1 MRRREIA
8 LATPEAES
16 DGGRDAQFVTALARG
31 LDVLRAFRRG
41 DPPLGN
47 QELAQRTGLPKAT
60 VSRLTYTLS
69 SLGYLAYVPST
80 AKYTLSIR
88 AFALGFTALG
98 SLGVRDVA
106 RPHMQALADET
117 GVSVALGARDG
128 TSMVYIEHCRGAS
141 PLHMGIE
148 VGSHISLAR
157 SAMGR
162 AFLAGLGLAERV
174 QLMEA
179 MSHRDNWAEIRQGIE
194 ETLAGYVAR
203 GFVLLIG
210 DWRPEINAVGVPLV
224 LGSGGSLTFALNCCG
239 PAVLLSRDDLIDRV
253 GPRLMA
259 AADAIRKA
267 MNME

>member
-1 MRRREIA
+1 MAVPEIA
-8 LATPEAES
+8 LAAPEADSEGS
-16 DGGRDAQFVTALARG
+16 RDAQFVTALARG

-69 SLGYLAYVPST
+69 SLGFLAYAPVT

-88 AFALGFTALG
+88 ALALGFTALG

-162 AFLAGLGLAERV
+162 AFLAGLDLAERV

-194 ETLAGYVAR
+194 ETLAGYTAR

-239 PAVLLSRDDLIDRV
+239 PAALLSRDDLIDRV

-259 AADAIRKA
+259 SAHAIRKA

>member
-8 LATPEAES
+8 LATPEAEG
-16 DGGRDAQFVTALARG
+16 DGGRDPQFVTALARG

-69 SLGYLAYVPST
+69 SLGFLTYAPVT
-80 AKYTLSIR
+80 AKYTLSIK
-88 AFALGFTALG
+88 ALALGFTALG
-98 SLGVRDVA
+98 SMSVRDVA
-106 RPHMQALADET
+106 RPHMQALANET
-117 GVSVALGARDG
+117 GVSVALGAQDG

-162 AFLAGLGLAERV
+162 AFLAGLDLAERA

-179 MSHRDNWAEIRQGIE
+179 LSHRDNWAEIRQGIE
-194 ETLAGYVAR
+194 DTLAGYAER

-210 DWRPEINAVGVPLV
+210 DWRQEINAVGVPLV
-224 LGSGGSLTFALNCCG
+224 VGSGGSLTFALNCCG

-259 AADAIRKA
+259 VADAIRNA
-267 MNME
+267 MCME

>member
-8 LATPEAES
+8 LATPEVDHEA
-16 DGGRDAQFVTALARG
+16 GRDAQFVTALARG

-69 SLGYLAYVPST
+69 SLGYLAYQPVT

-106 RPHMQALADET
+106 RAHMQALADET

-162 AFLAGLGLAERV
+162 AFLAGLDLAERV

-179 MSHRDNWAEIRQGIE
+179 LSHRDHWAEIRQGIE
-194 ETLAGYVAR
+194 DTLAGYTER

-224 LGSGGSLTFALNCCG
+224 LGSGSALTFALNCCG
-239 PAVLLSRDDLIDRV
+239 PAALLSRADLIDRV

-259 AADAIRKA
+259 AADAIRTA
-267 MNME
+267 MFKE